1 MTKDAYIT
9 ATAGIRP
16 RRDTS
21 STELD
26 VPMGK
31 LRTANNRH
39 KRALA
44 AQVAAQ
50 VAARAVPPATIKA
63 KKPAAQ
69 A

>member
-1 MTKDAYIT
+1 MTKDAYVT

-16 RRDTS
+16 RRATS

-44 AQVAAQ
+44 AQVAARSAAR
-50 VAARAVPPATIKA
+50 VAAPLPAKA
-63 KKPAAQ
+63 TKPVAKA
-69 A
+69 